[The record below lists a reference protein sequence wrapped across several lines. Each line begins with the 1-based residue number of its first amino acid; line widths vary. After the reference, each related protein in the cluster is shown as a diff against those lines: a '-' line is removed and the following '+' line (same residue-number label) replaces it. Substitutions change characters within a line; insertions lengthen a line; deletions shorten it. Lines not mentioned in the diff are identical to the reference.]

1 MRDEILILGG
11 SRKFMDL
18 EQQMLRTIRF
28 HFLHIDQYS
37 FGSSWHH
44 REEKIPYHM
53 LRYIV
58 NGEAD
63 FTINQMKMTV
73 KSGDIIYLPMGCDL
87 ECNGVKDRITFISIR
102 FTTSLFHDENDFME
116 KYFQITRKIEGTEEL
131 KLHFKKMYEWA
142 YEENWY
148 RVFWIRGYLELILGQ
163 FIKESI
169 VHENN
174 LQEKRE
180 CIKQIKEREYHHKY
194 DPRIQIAIDYMMMN
208 VKKMYPISYV
218 SEMTGM
224 AETTFRKLFKAQVG
238 KAPNTFIRELKL
250 TTAAKELIK
259 SSKTVNTIAYEVG
272 FEDPNYFSRMF
283 KKTFGM
289 TPNQYRNVTRR

>member
-1 MRDEILILGG
+1 
-11 SRKFMDL
+11 
-18 EQQMLRTIRF
+18 
-28 HFLHIDQYS
+28 
-37 FGSSWHH
+37 
-44 REEKIPYHM
+44 M

-180 CIKQIKEREYHHKY
+180 CIKQRKEREFHHKY
-194 DPRIQIAIDYMMMN
+194 DPRIQVAIDYMMMN

-218 SEMTGM
+218 SEMAGM

-289 TPNQYRNVTRR
+289 TPNQYRDVTRR

>member
-1 MRDEILILGG
+1 
-11 SRKFMDL
+11 MDL
-18 EQQMLRTIRF
+18 EQQMLHTIRF

-37 FGSSWHH
+37 FGSSWNH

-58 NGEAD
+58 DGEAD
-63 FTINQMKMTV
+63 FTMDHKKITV
-73 KSGDIIYLPMGCDL
+73 KSGDVIYVPMGCDL
-87 ECNGVKDRITFISIR
+87 ECNGVKEKITFISIR
-102 FTTSLFHDENDFME
+102 FTTSLLHDKNDWME
-116 KYFQITRKIEGTEEL
+116 QYFQITRKIEGTEEL
-131 KLHFKKMYEWA
+131 AYHFKKMYEWA

-163 FIKESI
+163 FIKESTSYEMI
-169 VHENN
+169 
-174 LQEKRE
+174 LQKKKEHIEQK
-180 CIKQIKEREYHHKY
+180 KERTFYHKY
-194 DPRIQIAIDYMMMN
+194 DPRIQIAMDYMMMN
-208 VKKMYPISYV
+208 VKKIYPISDV

-238 KAPNTFIRELKL
+238 KAPNTFIREIKL

-259 SSKTVNTIAYEVG
+259 TSKTVNTIAYEVG

-289 TPNQYRNVTRR
+289 TPNQYRDIARR